1 MVAADEWPWEDGD
14 DEEETTGDEK
24 LVDFDVDQIETFR
37 AVMERLWVDTDV
49 KVSPDARET
58 LRPIDEMMLAE
69 AEVDPNARQAKFGH
83 GLGETDVAMGMDSPV
98 MGGETA
104 GTPEHTLDNAE
115 PMVPPAPMPSATID
129 VARAAWLAKQDS
141 PSWGASYEAA
151 GEVPTTRATEVAAK
165 AAWLAKLDA
174 PVWGGTAA
182 APASAA
188 CAAPAADAAAAFEAA
203 ATMSEAA
210 AKTAWLAKLDAPVW
224 GGTAAAAASAACAAP
239 AAEAAAAF
247 EAAATMSEAAAKA
260 AWLAKLDAPVWGA
273 GGAIATAP
281 VAAYDAPVAVM
292 PSEADVPMW
301 GQGLTQASR
310 VGMAVDDDEA
320 KAAWL
325 AKLDAPATWESDWGV
340 VRTSQPGQP
349 ADEQAR
355 AAKSA
360 WFAKQGIGAPKG
372 NA

>member
-224 GGTAAAAASAACAAP
+224 G
-239 AAEAAAAF
+239 
-247 EAAATMSEAAAKA
+247 
-260 AWLAKLDAPVWGA
+260 A